1 MLYLCTLIRIT
12 SLDFKFMINQ
22 IIVQMK
28 INMEQENKQNVGL
41 VVQVYSPGNQ
51 IIQTQNN
58 NYYGPVYQGK
68 SETGNHGFTDE
79 QIAKALMACVGE
91 HKVIDCKWK
100 WVGAYWYLR
109 WACQYPVDVKDFCKK
124 IDDMHLEVMKMYRCE
139 YRNIREVATLSFI
152 SQDATKMNKVLP
164 RKDDEK
170 VFAYCREVAQKLAEE
185 LEKAS
190 LSEN

>member
-1 MLYLCTLIRIT
+1 MV
-12 SLDFKFMINQ
+12 NQ
-22 IIVQMK
+22 FIIQIV
-28 INMEQENKQNVGL
+28 INMEQENKQNVRF

-58 NYYGPVYQGK
+58 NYYAPVYLGR
-68 SETGNHGFTDE
+68 SETGNNGFTDE
-79 QIAKALMACVGE
+79 QIARALTACVGK
-91 HKVIDCKWK
+91 HNVIDCKWK

-109 WACQYPVDVKDFCKK
+109 WACQFPVDVKDFCKR
-124 IDDMHLEVMKMYRCE
+124 IDDMNLGITDIYRCE
-139 YRNIREVATLSFI
+139 YRNIREMATLSFI

-185 LEKAS
+185 LGKTCLPET
-190 LSEN
+190 

>member
-1 MLYLCTLIRIT
+1 
-12 SLDFKFMINQ
+12 MINQ
-22 IIVQMK
+22 LILQMN
-28 INMEQENKQNVGL
+28 INMEQENRQSVGF

-58 NYYGPVYQGK
+58 NYYGPVYQCK
-68 SETGNHGFTDE
+68 SDTENNGFTDE
-79 QIAKALMACVGE
+79 QIARALTACVGR

-109 WACQYPVDVKDFCKK
+109 WACRFPVDVKDFCKR
-124 IDDMHLEVMKMYRCE
+124 IDDMNLNIMENYRCE
-139 YRNIREVATLSFI
+139 YRNIREMATLSFI

-185 LEKAS
+185 LGKTY
-190 LSEN
+190 LLKT

>member
-1 MLYLCTLIRIT
+1 
-12 SLDFKFMINQ
+12 MINK
-22 IIVQMK
+22 IILQTI
-28 INMEQENKQNVGL
+28 INMNQENKQNVGF

-58 NYYGPVYQGK
+58 YYGTVHQGK

-79 QIAKALMACVGE
+79 QIARALMACVGE
-91 HKVIDCKWK
+91 HNVIDCKWK

-109 WACQYPVDVKDFCKK
+109 WACQYPVDVKDFCVK
-124 IDDMHLEVMKMYRCE
+124 IDNMHLNVMDTYRCD

-152 SQDATKMNKVLP
+152 SQDATQMNKVMP

-185 LEKAS
+185 LEKAC
-190 LSEN
+190 LPDN